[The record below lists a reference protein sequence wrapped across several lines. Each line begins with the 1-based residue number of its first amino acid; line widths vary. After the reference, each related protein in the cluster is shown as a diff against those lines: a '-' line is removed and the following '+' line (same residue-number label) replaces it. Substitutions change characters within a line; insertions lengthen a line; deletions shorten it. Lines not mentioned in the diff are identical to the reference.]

1 MSSDENTFET
11 GIESKICDD
20 AITAAMSVIAAC
32 NTIRCL
38 DVSLRQLAVA
48 LEYMG
53 FGRDELVSA
62 AMIVSAGSHFQDEGL
77 LDAIF
82 QAIENTNDE
91 SEKNHG

>member
-1 MSSDENTFET
+1 MSGENTFET
-11 GIESKICDD
+11 GVKSEIHDD

-38 DVSLRQLAVA
+38 DISLRQLAVA

-62 AMIVSAGSHFQDEGL
+62 AMIVSAGSHFQEKGL

-91 SEKNHG
+91 SEKNHV

>member
-1 MSSDENTFET
+1 MSDENTFET
-11 GIESKICDD
+11 GIESEIHDD

-38 DVSLRQLAVA
+38 DISLRQLAVA
-48 LEYMG
+48 LEHMG

-62 AMIVSAGSHFQDEGL
+62 AMIVSAGSHFQEKGL

-91 SEKNHG
+91 SEKSNG

>member
-1 MSSDENTFET
+1 MSDENTFET
-11 GIESKICDD
+11 GIESEIHDD

-32 NTIRCL
+32 NTIRCF

-62 AMIVSAGSHFQDEGL
+62 AMIVSAGSHFQEKGL

-82 QAIENTNDE
+82 QAIEKANDE
-91 SEKNHG
+91 SEKDHG